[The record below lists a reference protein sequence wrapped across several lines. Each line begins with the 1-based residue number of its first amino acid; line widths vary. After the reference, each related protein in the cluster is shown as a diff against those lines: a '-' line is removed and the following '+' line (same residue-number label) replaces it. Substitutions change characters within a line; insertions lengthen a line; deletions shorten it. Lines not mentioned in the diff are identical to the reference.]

1 MTKIYTGYVYVMD
14 GETGEIKIGVSRE
27 PAKRLLQVRS
37 NVGHPLELI
46 AAWAHPQPYMVE
58 REAHSD
64 LAEFRTTGEWFAIG
78 VYTAFEAVCRAIQAV
93 DAALS
98 KRQAQPMLP
107 LDVPDIAQPI
117 AALPA
122 VEETISEAVLSLVP
136 DLPASAYLLG
146 YAAPTSS
153 APAGLQVE
161 WLVASGM
168 KRSEIYI
175 EQMLGATERRDLM
188 LKDCRDG
195 DILLAWSPEVF
206 ATEAADVA
214 RWVAEKGGRIVYAN
228 QTEGVY
234 S

>member
-58 REAHSD
+58 REAHAD

-107 LDVPDIAQPI
+107 LDVPDIVQPI
-117 AALPA
+117 AASPA
-122 VEETISEAVLSLVP
+122 VAETISEAVLSLVP
-136 DLPASAYLLG
+136 DLPESAYLLG
-146 YAAPTSS
+146 YAAPTRDVT
-153 APAGLQVE
+153 AGIQVE
-161 WLVASGM
+161 WMVASGM
-168 KRSEIYI
+168 KRDAIYI
-175 EQMLGATERRDLM
+175 EHALGETERRDLM

-195 DILLAWSPEVF
+195 DILLAWSPDVF
-206 ATEAADVA
+206 GPAAEDVS
-214 RWVAEKGGRIVYAN
+214 RWVSEKGGRIVYAH